1 MAVDLSP
8 PAAPYHYQ
16 RAAAFNREPEG
27 MMLRY
32 LSVLLGLSLS
42 LMACSTGNAA
52 IKANWSYGSGS
63 NIDSFCTTKATFYL
77 HGKTVFSYP
86 GGGCNAGA
94 PYKDIIEKKY
104 YWSGGGGLPT
114 DGVPVPDKA
123 EIEMVSF
130 HDRKRYRIKV
140 DLPADLPQQMQQ
152 QYQVRGK
159 IDQRNWLYFGLAPG
173 GYYEVLLKGDK
184 LRVKPDLLLARGIA
198 EEVTDDWYDKKVSV
212 AEQYGIDDFDKKYGE
227 LFKQHPIPRGME
239 WAPIMDAYRARQ
251 PKTDQHP
258 VQ

>member
-1 MAVDLSP
+1 
-8 PAAPYHYQ
+8 
-16 RAAAFNREPEG
+16 
-27 MMLRY
+27 MLRY
-32 LSVLLGLSLS
+32 FFLSLGICMS

-52 IKANWSYGSGS
+52 TRANWSYGSGS
-63 NIDSFCTTKATFYL
+63 NIDSFCTTKAIFYL

-94 PYKDIIEKKY
+94 PHKDIIEKKY

-130 HDRKRYRIKV
+130 HDRKRYRIDV
-140 DLPADLPQQMQQ
+140 DLPADLAQRMQKR
-152 QYQVRGK
+152 YQISGR
-159 IDQRNWLYFGLAPG
+159 IDQRSWLYFGLAPG

-198 EEVTDDWYDKKVSV
+198 KEVADDWYDKKVSV
-212 AEQYGIDDFDKKYGE
+212 AEQYGIDDFDKEYGD
-227 LFKQHPIPRGME
+227 LFKQHPIPKGMA
-239 WAPIMDAYRARQ
+239 WAPIMDGYRAKQ
-251 PKTDQHP
+251 PKTDQQP
-258 VQ
+258 VN